1 METIQAKRVD
11 SAWLRFT
18 YKIPPH
24 MSYFQEMKRR
34 NHVLSNLSKSLLLE
48 AELERRCN
56 KVKENERNNCM
67 AEINEAIRKCDESRA
82 KTMLNRLNY
91 LVMGKSEDVD
101 FYMEEV
107 REMIKQAKNMS
118 SNERKWTVIKY
129 FLNPRNLYNYIKL
142 YIELG
147 LKWKN
152 ERRLARTIDEES
164 EIEKKRKEE
173 EKLLRESCLTEE

>member
-48 AELERRCN
+48 TELERRCN

-67 AEINEAIRKCDESRA
+67 TEINEAIRKCDESRA
-82 KTMLNRLNY
+82 KTMLNRLNH
-91 LVMGKSEDVD
+91 LVMGKSKDVD

-107 REMIKQAKNMS
+107 RQAKNMS
-118 SNERKWTVIKY
+118 SDERKWAVIKY

-152 ERRLARTIDEES
+152 ERRLARTIDDES